1 MHTQTHVY
9 THVPPC
15 ACRYSC
21 AHACARS
28 PVCIHPPMCMHLPT
42 CAHTCTHMH
51 AGTHVHVHVHRATYA
66 CTYPRVHAYPTQVCM
81 RAQPPT
87 CMHLPTCAHTPP
99 CVCRYLCAHACA
111 RSHVCMHTPQAHA
124 HTHVCPPF
132 APRSM
137 LTTEMLASPMAGVA
151 PALHTT
157 SWPWHTL
164 MAAMRLEGRVAA
176 LTSLSP
182 LPHAAAATSQK
193 KAKQTVTQ
201 KSCGCGA
208 GLSASAV
215 GWEPC
220 PPPGPYRERE
230 LLVVGVKGMEAQV
243 EHQGRH
249 GVEEGEDPQG
259 HKELGGGGEVAHQV
273 QRARLRLAITLRH
286 LEGDLV
292 QPGGSG
298 AGGWLRHPES
308 GGDGRGWG
316 WGGDCPGEGAKGLH
330 GGRGH
335 EARTGGPRCRGAAR
349 WRCPNPPPDAAG
361 ATNHHPQGGES
372 PASAPQRTKAAVSP
386 SHPHTP
392 SGMPALSTG
401 FNPASHPASSRSLR
415 GHAGITACGE
425 GIPFLL
431 PLT

>member
-1 MHTQTHVY
+1 M
-9 THVPPC
+9 HVPTSARISNPGV
-15 ACRYSC
+15 
-21 AHACARS
+21 HACTA
-28 PVCIHPPMCMHLPT
+28 P
-42 CAHTCTHMH
+42 
-51 AGTHVHVHVHRATYA
+51 HV
-66 CTYPRVHAYPTQVCM
+66 
-81 RAQPPT
+81 
-87 CMHLPTCAHTPP
+87 
-99 CVCRYLCAHACA
+99 
-111 RSHVCMHTPQAHA
+111 HA

-298 AGGWLRHPES
+298 AGG
-308 GGDGRGWG
+308 GG
-316 WGGDCPGEGAKGLH
+316 GGGGGGGPGG
-330 GGRGH
+330 GGRGAPGGGG
-335 EARTGGPRCRGAAR
+335 ARSQDWGTPVPGG
-349 WRCPNPPPDAAG
+349 
-361 ATNHHPQGGES
+361 S
-372 PASAPQRTKAAVSP
+372 PMAVPKSP
-386 SHPHTP
+386 S
-392 SGMPALSTG
+392 
-401 FNPASHPASSRSLR
+401 
-415 GHAGITACGE
+415 
-425 GIPFLL
+425 
-431 PLT
+431 